1 MKKILLI
8 DQPHPF
14 LEDRLIELGFELLRF
29 YKAPMD
35 EIWQVLPEC
44 FGVVM
49 RSRFSATPEFIDRG
63 THLRFI
69 AREGVGVEHIDVEY
83 AASKGVKVLTSPEG
97 SRDTVAEHAMGLL
110 LTLMNNLARADR
122 QIRNDEWTR
131 EGNRATE
138 IRGKTVGIIGYGNMG
153 SAFAQRLKGFEAK
166 VIAYDKFKTNY
177 SDGNAA
183 EVDLDTIFAESNI
196 ISLHIPYSPDNHYF
210 INYDFLNKFQKPIF
224 LVNTARGLI
233 LNTADLVKHLK
244 TGKVLGAAL
253 DVLEYEE
260 TSFNFLKFDQ
270 LPEPFHYLKNAD
282 NVVLSPHIAGWSFES
297 KLGHAKALATKIEQL
312 FC

>member
-1 MKKILLI
+1 MQQILLI

-14 LEDRLIELGFELLRF
+14 LEDRLSKLGFELLRF
-29 YKAPMD
+29 YKAPID
-35 EIWQVLPEC
+35 KIWQVLPAC
-44 FGVVM
+44 VGVVM
-49 RSRFSATPEFIDRG
+49 RSRFSASPEFIDRG
-63 THLRFI
+63 ENLRFI

-83 AASKGVKVLTSPEG
+83 AASKGVQVLTSPEG

-110 LTLMNNLARADR
+110 LALMNNLARADR
-122 QIRNDEWTR
+122 QVRNGEWTR

-138 IRGKTVGIIGYGNMG
+138 IKGKTVGVIGYGNMG

-177 SDGNAA
+177 ADGNAE
-183 EVDLDTIFAESNI
+183 EVDLETIFHESDI
-196 ISLHIPYSPDNHYF
+196 ISLHIPYSTQNHYF
-210 INYDFLNKFQKPIF
+210 VNNDFLNKFRKPIF

-233 LNTADLVKHLK
+233 LNTTDLAKHLQ

-297 KLGHAKALATKIEQL
+297 KLGHAKALAEKIEEL
-312 FC
+312 F

>member
-8 DQPHPF
+8 DQPHSF
-14 LEDRLIELGFELLRF
+14 LEDRLTELGFELLRF
-29 YKAPMD
+29 YKAPLH
-35 EIWQVLPEC
+35 EILQTLPDC

-49 RSRFSATPEFIDRG
+49 RSRFSATLEFIDRG
-63 THLRFI
+63 ENLRFI
-69 AREGVGVEHIDVEY
+69 AREGVGVEHIDIEY
-83 AASKGVKVLTSPEG
+83 ATSKGIQVLTSPEG
-97 SRDTVAEHAMGLL
+97 SRDTVAEHAIGLL
-110 LTLMNNLARADR
+110 LALMNNLARADR

-138 IRGKTVGIIGYGNMG
+138 IKGKTVGIIGYGNMG
-153 SAFAQRLKGFEAK
+153 SALAQRLKGFEAK

-177 SDGNAA
+177 NDGNAE
-183 EVDLDTIFAESNI
+183 EVDLDTIFEESDI
-196 ISLHIPYSPDNHYF
+196 ISLHIPYSIDNHYF
-210 INYDFLNKFQKPIF
+210 VDDNFLNKFQKPIF

-233 LNTADLVKHLK
+233 LNTADLVKHLQS
-244 TGKVLGAAL
+244 GKVLGAAL

-297 KLGHAKALATKIEQL
+297 KLGHAKALAMKIEQL